1 MLLLREFDEAFG
13 HDFIDRDIVSHSI
26 RLQSIN
32 ELNSLGN
39 VIRGR
44 AKLDAWL
51 EKTRLSS
58 HFISSDATSGIPFRA
73 LKFI

>member
-44 AKLDAWL
+44 AKLYAWL